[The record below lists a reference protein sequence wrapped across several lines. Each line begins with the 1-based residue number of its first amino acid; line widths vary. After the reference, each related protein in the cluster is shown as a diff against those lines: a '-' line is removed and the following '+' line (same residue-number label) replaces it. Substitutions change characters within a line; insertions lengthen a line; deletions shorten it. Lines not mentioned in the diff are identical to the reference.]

1 MTEEHANALPKGFR
15 LYEYQI
21 QSVLGSGGFGITYLA
36 WDTNLA
42 KDVATK
48 EYLPVEFAVRQGE
61 TSVRPRSKGDEDD
74 YYWGLERFLKEA
86 QTLAVF
92 RHPSLV
98 PVFRFFEEIGSVS
111 CRERVCQSV

>member
-1 MTEEHANALPKGFR
+1 MTEEEHANALPKGFR

-36 WDTNLA
+36 WDTNLE
-42 KDVATK
+42 KDVAIK

-74 YYWGLERFLKEA
+74 YYWGLERFLKREEEKELLRISTAGPHQRLSRSTWLDEA
-86 QTLAVF
+86 
-92 RHPSLV
+92 R
-98 PVFRFFEEIGSVS
+98 R
-111 CRERVCQSV
+111 